1 MGKRKILK
9 GTRKTFIMLVL
20 LLVISFVSIGNIFS
34 ITVCADRSEVDAV
47 TTMEEGLSEI
57 SRVCSQANS
66 TCGLSILVY
75 TSSDGLLT
83 FSNKLYSQL
92 DMQEKREF
100 MQVALEATQE
110 TSLGSQQKNKLY
122 NFIAEQDNP
131 TSAAIKYLK
140 SDASADFVE
149 AKAWFRPFSGVI
161 GTIMGVICLVVFLL
175 MGISC
180 LFDCAYL
187 CLPTFQALLEHGED
201 HKRPFGV
208 SREAWRAMKDVTA
221 DMKYRNIMS
230 VYFSRRAPVV
240 IVCCICLAYIIS
252 GQIYDVIVFII
263 DAFSSI

>member
-1 MGKRKILK
+1 MI
-9 GTRKTFIMLVL
+9 TRKVL
-20 LLVISFVSIGNIFS
+20 DTWKSVIAMLLVIVAILFVVQIHHLRVF
-34 ITVCADRSEVDAV
+34 ADRSEVDAV

-252 GQIYDVIVFII
+252 GQVYDVIVFII

>member
-1 MGKRKILK
+1 MVTKKVEDFRRSILA
-9 GTRKTFIMLVL
+9 VL
-20 LLVISFVSIGNIFS
+20 LMMVAILSILFMNGVS
-34 ITVCADRSEVDAV
+34 VYADRSEVDAV
-47 TTMEEGLSEI
+47 TTMEEGQSEI
-57 SRVCSQANS
+57 SRVCSQANN
-66 TCGLSILVY
+66 TCGLEILVY

-92 DMQEKREF
+92 DMQEKRDF

-110 TSLGSQQKNKLY
+110 TSLGAQQKNKLY

-161 GTIMGVICLVVFLL
+161 GTVMGVICLVVFLL
-175 MGISC
+175 LGISC

-208 SREAWRAMKDVTA
+208 SREAWKAMKDVTA

-230 VYFSRRAPVV
+230 VYFSRRIPVV
-240 IVCCICLAYIIS
+240 IVCCICLGYIVS
-252 GQIYDVIVFII
+252 GQIYDILVFFI
-263 DAFSSI
+263 DAFASAG

>member
-1 MGKRKILK
+1 MATIKIK
-9 GTRKTFIMLVL
+9 SVVNKIVL
-20 LLVISFVSIGNIFS
+20 MLLVVVAVLCSGV
-34 ITVCADRSEVDAV
+34 TRVYADRSEVDAV

-57 SRVCSQANS
+57 SRVCAQANN
-66 TCGLSILVY
+66 TCGLQILVY

-92 DMQEKREF
+92 DMQEKRDF

-175 MGISC
+175 LGISC

-187 CLPTFQALLEHGED
+187 CLPTFQALLEHGEE

-208 SREAWRAMKDVTA
+208 SREAWKAMKDVTA

-230 VYFSRRAPVV
+230 VYFSRRMPVV
-240 IVCCICLAYIIS
+240 IVCCLCLVYIIS
-252 GQIYDVIVFII
+252 GQIYDALVFFI
-263 DAFSSI
+263 DAFSSAF

>member
-1 MGKRKILK
+1 MV
-9 GTRKTFIMLVL
+9 TRKVL
-20 LLVISFVSIGNIFS
+20 SMWKSMIAVLLVIVTMLSVMQLSGLR
-34 ITVCADRSEVDAV
+34 VHADRSEVDAV
-47 TTMEEGLSEI
+47 TTMEEGQSEI
-57 SRVCSQANS
+57 NMVCTQANN
-66 TCGLSILVY
+66 TCGLKILVY
-75 TSSDGLLT
+75 TSSDGMLT

-161 GTIMGVICLVVFLL
+161 GTVMGVICLVIFLL
-175 MGISC
+175 LGISC

-187 CLPTFQALLEHGED
+187 CLPTFQAILEHGEE

-208 SREAWRAMKDVTA
+208 SREAWRAMKDVTS

-230 VYFSRRAPVV
+230 VYFSRRMPVV
-240 IVCCICLAYIIS
+240 IVCCICLGYIIS
-252 GQIYDVIVFII
+252 GQIYDIIVFII
-263 DAFSSI
+263 DAFASAG